1 MTNPIARKARRLRRV
16 ALGTPLFSDTAEKPV
31 RGFGHIDTWI
41 FDLDNTLYPASC
53 DLFAQVDH
61 RMGAFIA
68 KTLGVPYAHA
78 RHLQKAYYR
87 QFGTTLAGLMKVHKL
102 KPEPFLDYVHDIDLS
117 VLPHLPE
124 LADVIERL
132 PGRRLIFTN
141 GSRRHAE
148 NVAAK
153 IGVLHLFEDIC
164 DIAALGFVPKPERS
178 AFDLMIG
185 QHNVTAGRAA
195 MFEDMPHNL
204 EAPHEMGMTTVLV
217 RSDYIDHPV
226 QLEMR
231 KWRAL
236 PAHVH
241 HSTDDLTSFI
251 GSEILNLKT
260 PVSHE

>member
-1 MTNPIARKARRLRRV
+1 MAARNGSRPNAPP
-16 ALGTPLFSDTAEKPV
+16 ALKGTGDA
-31 RGFGHIDTWI
+31 RGFSHIDTWI

-68 KTLGVPYAHA
+68 KTLGVPYEHA

-117 VLPHLPE
+117 VLPELPD
-124 LADVIERL
+124 LASAIAGL
-132 PGRRLIFTN
+132 SGRRLIFTN

-148 NVAAK
+148 NVARK

-164 DIAALGFVPKPERS
+164 DIAALEFVPKPERD
-178 AFDLMIG
+178 AFDRMVRMHG
-185 QHNVTAGRAA
+185 VEPRQAA

-204 EAPHEMGMTTVLV
+204 QSPHDLGMTTVFV
-217 RSDYIDHPV
+217 HSDYIDHPA
-226 QLEMR
+226 QLKVR
-231 KWRAL
+231 DWRHL
-236 PAHVH
+236 PDHIH
-241 HSTDDLTSFI
+241 HMTHDLTGFI
-251 GSEILNLKT
+251 EQTILK
-260 PVSHE
+260 PDAR